1 MFLVQ
6 QYTSTS
12 ILDTWMLISY
22 LHFYHF
28 YIIAFFKKNYS
39 LKFAYYTYSSIV
51 RQFECKYY
59 KLRHIITSTYKT

>member
-1 MFLVQ
+1 M

-28 YIIAFFKKNYS
+28 YTIALKKI
-39 LKFAYYTYSSIV
+39 FP
-51 RQFECKYY
+51 
-59 KLRHIITSTYKT
+59 